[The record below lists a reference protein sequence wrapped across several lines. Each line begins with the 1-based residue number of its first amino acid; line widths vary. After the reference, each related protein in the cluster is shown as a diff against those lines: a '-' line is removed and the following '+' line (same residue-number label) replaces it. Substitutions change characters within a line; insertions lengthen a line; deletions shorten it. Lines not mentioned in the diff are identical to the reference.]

1 MPARRAQ
8 SDRRSSRLMNRSPP
22 RRHAGGLACARAA
35 YLLTALAWIS
45 LASAFVCTAAIVVRG
60 ARQRGAGRAL
70 GGVISEWV
78 LFVTGATIAGVA
90 LWPEYIADFALA
102 FAFGI
107 AYCDLPHSR

>member
-1 MPARRAQ
+1 MGI
-8 SDRRSSRLMNRSPP
+8 SDT
-22 RRHAGGLACARAA
+22 HC
-35 YLLTALAWIS
+35 
-45 LASAFVCTAAIVVRG
+45 
-60 ARQRGAGRAL
+60 GAGCAL

-107 AYCDLPHSR
+107 AFQYFAIAPGAARLYGIDEFAALRGLRGRRAADPRGPQIDSGLCLPRISRLLPL